1 MATENCA
8 RIELVVAIHDLA
20 SNFENSLY
28 AFGDA
33 AEARKKAEGD
43 IAHAMKIAAKHNQN
57 GQGCTAHNADV
68 TGLAPGKDD
77 K

>member
-1 MATENCA
+1 MTTENCA

-28 AFGDA
+28 AFGDD

-57 GQGCTAHNADV
+57 GQGCTAHNAGAQA
-68 TGLAPGKDD
+68 TARGE
-77 K
+77 